1 MPNNSTPPL
10 ILVSNDDGIT
20 APGIRFLV
28 EQMMTLGNIV
38 VVAPNKPQ
46 SGMSHAIT
54 LNNPLRIFKSR
65 VFENYANV
73 KAYETTG
80 TPADCVKIA
89 KNHILQGQKPD
100 LVVSGVNH
108 GDNSSIN
115 ALYSGTL
122 AAAIEGAMETYAIG
136 FSVCDYGWDIDF
148 DYTKQYILSIAK
160 KVLKHG
166 LPPQVALNVNI
177 PKQGQEGIKGI
188 KVCHQAEAKWVEKFD
203 ERTDPYGKK
212 YLWLTG
218 EFQNHDQSQNNDVKN
233 LADNYVSIVPLKYDL
248 TDYKTMT
255 FLEEIF

>member
-1 MPNNSTPPL
+1 MPNNSARPL

-20 APGIRFLV
+20 SPGIRFLV
-28 EQMMTLGNIV
+28 EQMMTLGDVV

-65 VFENYANV
+65 LFENYPNV

-80 TPADCVKIA
+80 TPADCIKIA
-89 KNHILQGQKPD
+89 KFHILQGQKPD
-100 LVVSGVNH
+100 LVVAGVNH

-122 AAAIEGAMETYAIG
+122 AAAIEGAMETSAIG

-148 DYTKQYILSIAK
+148 DYTKKYILAISK
-160 KVLKHG
+160 QVLKHG
-166 LPPQVALNVNI
+166 LPPKIALNVNI
-177 PKQGQEGIKGI
+177 PKQQQEAIKGI
-188 KVCHQAEAKWVEKFD
+188 KVCHQADAKWIEKFD
-203 ERTDPYGKK
+203 ERTDPYGKN

-218 EFQNHDQSQNNDVKN
+218 EFQQHDQTPNNDVKN
-233 LADNYVSIVPLKYDL
+233 LADNYVTIVPLKYDL
-248 TDYKTMT
+248 TDYKSIA
-255 FLEEIF
+255 FLEQIF